1 MKFLL
6 GIFLIIGGICGIT
19 ISFLSNIVVNSSL
32 PIIDGLELSLG
43 FALFSIVVFLTGVYD
58 LLSAN

>member
-6 GIFLIIGGICGIT
+6 GIFLIIGGICGIA